1 MIRQFVPTEF
11 YVASLSSWL
20 SQFKYAMRMTKTHP
34 NVALAYL
41 VDTDYDRWK
50 TICSKIENIDEV
62 AAAIR
67 FLDDSLDMKK
77 GCCTPQHRKI
87 ERTIQVVKLAALP
100 RRDAEAKLHI
110 DEIKSKISK
119 LVRTERIMNALI
131 RRLNHNIERLRNKH
145 KSLRNK
151 HKMFIEQADRVSQ
164 MMRKIVEMEQSR
176 RQTMK
181 KIKSLNTDLNVWTRY
196 RDTLRPYAEQ

>member
-1 MIRQFVPTEF
+1 MIRQFVPAEF

-87 ERTIQVVKLAALP
+87 ERTIQVAKLAALP

-110 DEIKSKISK
+110 DEIKTKISK
-119 LVRTERIMNALI
+119 LERTERIMNALI
-131 RRLNHNIERLRNKH
+131 RRLNHNIERLRYK
-145 KSLRNK
+145 R
-151 HKMFIEQADRVSQ
+151 KMSIEQADRVSQ

-176 RQTMK
+176 RQTIK

>member
-1 MIRQFVPTEF
+1 MIRQFVPAEF

-87 ERTIQVVKLAALP
+87 ERTVQVAKLAALP

-110 DEIKSKISK
+110 DEIKTKISK
-119 LVRTERIMNALI
+119 LERTERIMNALI
-131 RRLNHNIERLRNKH
+131 RRLNHNIEPLRYK
-145 KSLRNK
+145 R
-151 HKMFIEQADRVSQ
+151 KMTAEQADRVSQ
-164 MMRKIVEMEQSR
+164 MMIKIVEMEQSR

-181 KIKSLNTDLNVWTRY
+181 KIKSLKTELNVWTRY